1 MPSNVVGHMPRL
13 WFKVTKEAL
22 EMRVNIPKAAP
33 SQSGRGR
40 SKTLE
45 VILNGREPDVEAA
58 RREAIASATREW
70 IIPALVRRFLA
81 ERPSDRG
88 AVGGR

>member
-1 MPSNVVGHMPRL
+1 MTEQPTMPKFPL
-13 WFKVTKEAL
+13 
-22 EMRVNIPKAAP
+22 
-33 SQSGRGR
+33 GRGEQR
-40 SKTLE
+40 PRKAPATVLDGRKLE
-45 VILNGREPDVEAA
+45 VEREAI

-81 ERPSDRG
+81 ERSSDRG